1 MEIAMKTGKKIILDL
16 DTGIDDSIALACA
29 TLHPDVQ
36 LLGVTGT
43 YGNVTTEQ
51 GVRNALDVLSL
62 MGCNDVPVYAGC
74 THALEQVSFQP
85 EAVSTRIHG
94 KNGLGEVILPPS
106 MREAESEHAVDFLI
120 RSMVTYGDTLTLVT
134 TGPCTNL
141 AAVLLAEPALRFW
154 KGKVVIMGGSL
165 TFRGNVTHF
174 AEANIIND
182 PEAAKLVLES
192 GLDVTMV
199 GLDVTMR
206 SRLRDSDVDRW
217 RTSGTTFSVY
227 FADMLAYYITN
238 TLGSKETF
246 IHDPSAVLCALHPEY
261 FTMLPLFLT
270 VETEGVDRG
279 RTIADHTRIWERNP
293 ATKACIDVDACKVE
307 MLLNSLMTST

>member
-154 KGKVVIMGGSL
+154 KGKVVIMGGAL

-199 GLDVTMR
+199 GLDVTTDGEQAVQH
-206 SRLRDSDVDRW
+206 SQSILLICLP
-217 RTSGTTFSVY
+217 TTLPIHWEAKKPSYTTHQLYSVPCI
-227 FADMLAYYITN
+227 LNI
-238 TLGSKETF
+238 
-246 IHDPSAVLCALHPEY
+246 
-261 FTMLPLFLT
+261 LPCFL
-270 VETEGVDRG
+270 
-279 RTIADHTRIWERNP
+279 
-293 ATKACIDVDACKVE
+293 
-307 MLLNSLMTST
+307 SS